1 MNTRNKKRKRV
12 ETDNVGDYLNELGI
26 LDKLLSIDTNDF
38 KGLMDNIL
46 LNNNQN
52 IEVNK
57 IRNKLKHDEY
67 STKYR
72 TNKNNELD
80 EYNNKLIT
88 LENENKSYKQKIK
101 ILENKVN
108 NLLNKKKNKKQM
120 VKLEKNDELYKQK
133 ITELENKNVLL
144 NNRVTYL
151 MKDIEDSEAL
161 EQEKEIEQEKELAEL
176 QYTTLSDEEELEK
189 IKLLDFDNQ
198 FNL

>member
-52 IEVNK
+52 IEVNR
-57 IRNKLKHDEY
+57 ISEKLENNEY
-67 STKYR
+67 STKY
-72 TNKNNELD
+72 KINEND
-80 EYNNKLIT
+80 KLT
-88 LENENKSYKQKIK
+88 ELENENKLYIKKIK
-101 ILENKVN
+101 KLEIKFNILN
-108 NLLNKKKNKKQM
+108 NKKFKQDI
-120 VKLEKNDELYKQK
+120 KYIENLEKDNELQKQK

-144 NNRVTYL
+144 NNRLSYL
-151 MKDIEDSEAL
+151 MEEP
-161 EQEKEIEQEKELAEL
+161 EQEKKEIIEYDTLKNFELF
-176 QYTTLSDEEELEK
+176 
-189 IKLLDFDNQ
+189 DFNEQ